1 MVLGTV
7 PAETWR
13 EMMLDFGPLGLA
25 EPPFSLSPDPRFF
38 FLSTQ
43 HKTALA
49 KITYTAE
56 QRQGLSVVYG
66 DVGVGKTTIARRI
79 YQMYNDNSAFVA
91 AYLPMPIFPSEF
103 QFLKAICSEFG
114 LPPKRSKYAQIELF
128 NAYLIDVWRQGKNGV
143 LIIDEAQ
150 ALVGRQFELIR
161 QLLNFES
168 NTQKLIQIILIGQN
182 ELRNKLRL
190 KKPLRSR
197 IATRSTIEPLDL
209 NDTRNM
215 INFRVMVAGRTT
227 PLFTDEAIQAIY
239 DNSRGMPRDICA
251 LGLNV
256 LPLALLENIDMIDLA
271 LVQQAIDELGND

>member
-1 MVLGTV
+1 
-7 PAETWR
+7 
-13 EMMLDFGPLGLA
+13 MLDFSALGLA

-38 FLSTQ
+38 FLSAQ

-79 YQMYNDNSAFVA
+79 YQIYNDNPNYEA

-103 QFLKAICSEFG
+103 QFLKAICSEYG
-114 LPPKRSKYAQIELF
+114 LPPKRSKFAQIELL
-128 NAYLIDVWRQGKNGV
+128 NTYLIDVWKQGQNAL

-150 ALVGRQFELIR
+150 ALVGQQFELIR

-168 NTQKLIQIILIGQN
+168 NTQKLIQVILIGQN
-182 ELRNKLRL
+182 ELRNKLRI

-197 IATRSTIEPLDL
+197 IATRSTIEPLDML
-209 NDTRNM
+209 DTRDM
-215 INFRVMVAGRTT
+215 INFRVMVAGRTQ
-227 PLFTDEAIQAIY
+227 PLFTDGALQDIY
-239 DNSRGMPRDICA
+239 DHSHGMPRDICA

-256 LPLALLENIDMIDLA
+256 LPLALLRNVRTIDGDL
-271 LVQQAIDELGND
+271 VRSAIGELGDD

>member
-1 MVLGTV
+1 
-7 PAETWR
+7 
-13 EMMLDFGPLGLA
+13 MLDFSALGLS

-38 FLSTQ
+38 FLSAQ

-66 DVGVGKTTIARRI
+66 DVGVGKTTIARRL
-79 YQMYNDNSAFVA
+79 YQIYNDNSGFEA

-114 LPPKRSKYAQIELF
+114 LPPKRSKYTQIALL
-128 NAYLIDVWRQGKNGV
+128 NTYLIDVWMQGKNAI
-143 LIIDEAQ
+143 LILDEAQ
-150 ALVGRQFELIR
+150 ALVGQQFELIR

-168 NTQKLIQIILIGQN
+168 NTQKLIQVILIGQN

-190 KKPLRSR
+190 KQALRSR
-197 IATRSTIEPLDL
+197 IATRSTIEPLDQH
-209 NDTRNM
+209 DTRDM
-215 INFRVMVAGRTT
+215 IIFRVMVAGRID
-227 PLFTDEAIQAIY
+227 PLFTDEAIQTIY
-239 DNSRGMPRDICA
+239 DYSHGMPRDVCA

-256 LPLALLENIDMIDLA
+256 LPLALIRNTRIIDID
-271 LVQQAIDELGND
+271 LVQQAIHELGED

>member
-1 MVLGTV
+1 
-7 PAETWR
+7 
-13 EMMLDFGPLGLA
+13 MLDFRALGLA

-38 FLSTQ
+38 FMSAQ

-49 KITYTAE
+49 KITYTTE

-79 YQMYNDNSAFVA
+79 YQIYNDNSGFEA

-103 QFLKAICSEFG
+103 QLLKAICSEFG
-114 LPPKRSKYAQIELF
+114 LPPKRSKFAQIEWL
-128 NAYLIDVWRQGKNGV
+128 NAHLIDVWKQGQNAI

-150 ALVGRQFELIR
+150 ALVGQQFELIR

-168 NTQKLIQIILIGQN
+168 NTQKLIQIIMIGQN

-190 KKPLRSR
+190 KKALRSR
-197 IATRSTIEPLDL
+197 IATRSTIESLDMI
-209 NDTRNM
+209 DTRDM
-215 INFRVMVAGRTT
+215 INFRVMVAGRID
-227 PLFTDEAIQAIY
+227 PLFTDAAIQTMY
-239 DNSRGMPRDICA
+239 DYSHGMPRDVCS

-256 LPLALLENIDMIDLA
+256 LPLALLQGADIVDEELIR
-271 LVQQAIDELGND
+271 QAMAELGED

>member
-1 MVLGTV
+1 
-7 PAETWR
+7 
-13 EMMLDFGPLGLA
+13 MLDFSPLGLI

-38 FLSTQ
+38 YLSAQ

-79 YQMYNDNSAFVA
+79 YQIYNDDPNYMA

-114 LPPKRSKYAQIELF
+114 IPPRRSKYAQIESF
-128 NAYLIDVWRQGKNGV
+128 NAYLINVWKQGKNAV
-143 LIIDEAQ
+143 LILDEAQ
-150 ALVGRQFELIR
+150 ALVGQQFELIR

-190 KKPLRSR
+190 KKALRSR

-209 NDTRNM
+209 VDTRDM
-215 INFRVMVAGRTT
+215 IDFRVMVAGRKE
-227 PLFTDEAIQAIY
+227 PLFDSAAIQAIY
-239 DNSRGMPRDICA
+239 DYSHGMPRDICA

-256 LPLALLENIDMIDLA
+256 LPLALIHQVNIIGVD
-271 LVQQAIDELGND
+271 LVQQAIRELSEG

>member
-1 MVLGTV
+1 
-7 PAETWR
+7 
-13 EMMLDFGPLGLA
+13 MLDFNVLGLA

-38 FLSTQ
+38 FLSAQ

-66 DVGVGKTTIARRI
+66 DVGVGKTTVARRI
-79 YQMYNDNSAFVA
+79 YQIYNDNEQYEA

-114 LPPKRSKYAQIELF
+114 LPPKRSKYAQIELL
-128 NAYLIDVWRQGKNGV
+128 NTYLIDVWKQGQNGI

-150 ALVGRQFELIR
+150 ALVGQQFELIR

-168 NTQKLIQIILIGQN
+168 NTQKLIQVIMIGQN

-190 KKPLRSR
+190 KKALRSR

-209 NDTRNM
+209 QDTRDM
-215 INFRVMVAGRTT
+215 INFRVMVAGRTE
-227 PLFTDEAIQAIY
+227 PLFTEEAIQIIY
-239 DNSRGMPRDICA
+239 GYSHGMPRDICA
-251 LGLNV
+251 LGLNM
-256 LPLALLENIDMIDLA
+256 LPLALLNNARVVDAELA
-271 LVQQAIDELGND
+271 QQAIEELGED